1 MCAMT
6 LPEAC
11 ALISFVIVFL
21 MFVILFI
28 HFSYVSFGSNIV
40 LTFEKSHSEDCIFPV
55 WGDWLRRYVRIPFR
69 LASSL
74 IWCAKTK
81 QVNCFFLCWLY
92 LIINTKTI
100 DILFYGKKLSRI
112 FNCANLARFD
122 WNCGKNKNVLL
133 FGSSI
138 YSTTVKPKKQ

>member
-1 MCAMT
+1 MPRCVRYAPSWSMRSDFVY
-6 LPEAC
+6 
-11 ALISFVIVFL
+11 SFLNVYNPPLHSF
-21 MFVILFI
+21 FI
-28 HFSYVSFGSNIV
+28 WV
-40 LTFEKSHSEDCIFPV
+40 LTFEKSHSEDYIFPV

-74 IWCAKTK
+74 IWYPKTK